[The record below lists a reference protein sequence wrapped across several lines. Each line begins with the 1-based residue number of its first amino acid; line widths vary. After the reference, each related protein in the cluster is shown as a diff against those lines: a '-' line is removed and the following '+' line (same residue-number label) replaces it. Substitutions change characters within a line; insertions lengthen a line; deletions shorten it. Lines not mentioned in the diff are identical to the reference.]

1 MHARVTKVS
10 ADSAGL
16 ERWRRIVSDEI
27 APNTAGVEG
36 FIRAIWLLDR
46 NAGHGL
52 SVTLWESRESLDRAD
67 ASAAANRSKLAS
79 ATGGAVE
86 TWYCEV
92 VAEAVSV
99 GIRQS

>member
-16 ERWRRIVSDEI
+16 ERWRRIVSEQI

-52 SVTLWESRESLDRAD
+52 SVTLWESREALDRAD

-92 VAEAVSV
+92 VAEALSV
-99 GIRQS
+99 DIQQT